1 MKTRYTWLPLV
12 ATVLL
17 WSGVFGQTQQQLKR
31 MAQGKEGVSPDEVV
45 SFKSDVKYSDAIKS
59 LGELSKKLVG
69 KIIVDSSP
77 MRSTDQNIG
86 INIESMFWR
95 DAFELILRSNKLWYN
110 EMPEYFEIVS
120 IADVGKP
127 SALGAE
133 KVQPAGGAAA
143 APGQPMQN
151 VVAVVDS
158 GPIIA
163 RLPEV
168 TVSSI
173 FVDLNTTKIRQSGFD
188 FSIFRGKDLNLG
200 VEFTGTTNVSST
212 IFGAT
217 VKPSG
222 SKVAVDI
229 SAALKIFESEQFGEV
244 IARPQVTVRSGSPG
258 RVQIGQDF
266 SVKQKDF
273 SGNITDQFFSTGT
286 ILLVRPRIF
295 NVGNLQFIDLSVN
308 VERSNVT
315 PGEVS
320 TIINKTNA
328 TSSLTL
334 LNGEESYVGGLYTN
348 EESTVREGIPLLK
361 DLPWW
366 FFGLRYLFGY
376 DGKTV
381 TRKELLVIIKAE
393 LVPLVE
399 DRAAQK
405 VARDVQQDKLR
416 EIRQD
421 LDKRTKKN

>member
-1 MKTRYTWLPLV
+1 
-12 ATVLL
+12 
-17 WSGVFGQTQQQLKR
+17 
-31 MAQGKEGVSPDEVV
+31 
-45 SFKSDVKYSDAIKS
+45 
-59 LGELSKKLVG
+59 
-69 KIIVDSSP
+69 
-77 MRSTDQNIG
+77 
-86 INIESMFWR
+86 
-95 DAFELILRSNKLWYN
+95 
-110 EMPEYFEIVS
+110 
-120 IADVGKP
+120 
-127 SALGAE
+127 
-133 KVQPAGGAAA
+133 
-143 APGQPMQN
+143 
-151 VVAVVDS
+151 
-158 GPIIA
+158 
-163 RLPEV
+163 
-168 TVSSI
+168 
-173 FVDLNTTKIRQSGFD
+173 DLNTTKIRQSGFD

-200 VEFTGTTNVSST
+200 VEFTGTSNVASS
-212 IFGAT
+212 IFSAT
-217 VKPSG
+217 AKPAG

-229 SAALKIFESEQFGEV
+229 KAALKIFESEQFGEV

-286 ILLVRPRIF
+286 ILLVKPRIF
-295 NVGNLQFIDLSVN
+295 TVGNLQFIDLSVN

-376 DGKTV
+376 DAKTV

-405 VARDVQQDKLR
+405 VARDVQQDKLK

-421 LDKRTKKN
+421 FERRTKKN